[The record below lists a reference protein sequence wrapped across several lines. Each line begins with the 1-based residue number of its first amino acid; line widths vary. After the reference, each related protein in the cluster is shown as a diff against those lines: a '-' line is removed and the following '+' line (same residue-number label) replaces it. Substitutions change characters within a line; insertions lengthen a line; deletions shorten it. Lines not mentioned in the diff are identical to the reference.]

1 MKLIAI
7 KPIYHNSNVVVEQ
20 ETFETNEQHGREL
33 VTKGYAVEVQV
44 NLPSSGLV
52 PGGEENNLPEPEP
65 EPEPEPKTKK
75 K

>member
-33 VTKGYAVEVQV
+33 VAKGYAVEVQV
-44 NLPSSGLV
+44 NLPLSGLV
-52 PGGEENNLPEPEP
+52 PGGEANNLP

>member
-33 VTKGYAVEVQV
+33 VAKGYAVEVQV
-44 NLPSSGLV
+44 NLSLSGLV
-52 PGGEENNLPEPEP
+52 PVSYTHLTLPTTERV
-65 EPEPEPKTKK
+65 
-75 K
+75 

>member
-7 KPIYHNSNVVVEQ
+7 KPIYHNSKVVVEQ

-33 VTKGYAVEVQV
+33 VAKGYAVEVQV
-44 NLPSSGLV
+44 NLPLSGLV
-52 PGGEENNLPEPEP
+52 PDGEENNLPEPEP
-65 EPEPEPKTKK
+65 EPKTKK

>member
-33 VTKGYAVEVQV
+33 VAKGYAVEVQV
-44 NLPSSGLV
+44 NLSLSGLV
-52 PGGEENNLPEPEP
+52 PGGEANNLPEP